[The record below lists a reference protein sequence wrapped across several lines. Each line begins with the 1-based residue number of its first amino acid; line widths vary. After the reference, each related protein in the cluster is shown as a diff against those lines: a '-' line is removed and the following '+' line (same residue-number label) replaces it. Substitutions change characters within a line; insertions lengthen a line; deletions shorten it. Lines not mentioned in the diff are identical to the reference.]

1 MRGEPQT
8 DLRPLYETI
17 SRSAL
22 HAVKAENVA
31 TFLSRKLT
39 GNYQGP
45 LGNHFHTRIEGT
57 RDLFLSR
64 RLVTEL
70 QSQGFLQGQTS
81 ALGQIEASLFNSQ
94 GQGVSEQITRF
105 FDSFLDL
112 TNDGSSQVLRQAVLS
127 EGANLARGFS
137 GAMQRLNQLT
147 ADNRQRIDD
156 TVERINNLTGRIAVE
171 VNGQV
176 VIGER
181 QFRGKQGRLVF
192 AYLVCER
199 TRPISREEMATV
211 IWPADLASS
220 WESALSS
227 LTSRV
232 GTLLSS
238 DPLQALG
245 LSLSSDFGQ
254 YQIHLP
260 TDVWVDLEA
269 GTSAI
274 DRAEAAVRSG
284 DPGSALGPATVAA
297 SIAKRPFL
305 SGIDGF
311 WQDAQ
316 RRKLERQLLRALD
329 CICEMQIAVGEPES
343 AVEKAIEAISL
354 DRYRERSHQHLMRAY
369 AATGD
374 QSKAVSV
381 YHQLRK
387 LLIEEIGS
395 DPSPETEALY
405 LALLQ

>member
-1 MRGEPQT
+1 M
-8 DLRPLYETI
+8 
-17 SRSAL
+17 A
-22 HAVKAENVA
+22 K
-31 TFLSRKLT
+31 T
-39 GNYQGP
+39 G
-45 LGNHFHTRIEGT
+45 HDMSIRIY
-57 RDLFLSR
+57 
-64 RLVTEL
+64 
-70 QSQGFLQGQTS
+70 
-81 ALGQIEASLFNSQ
+81 
-94 GQGVSEQITRF
+94 
-105 FDSFLDL
+105 
-112 TNDGSSQVLRQAVLS
+112 
-127 EGANLARGFS
+127 
-137 GAMQRLNQLT
+137 
-147 ADNRQRIDD
+147 
-156 TVERINNLTGRIAVE
+156 LTGRIAIE

-181 QFRGKQGRLVF
+181 QFRGRQGRLVF

-211 IWPADLASS
+211 VWPEDLATS
-220 WESALSS
+220 WESALSA

-238 DPLQALG
+238 EPLQASG
-245 LSLSSDFGQ
+245 ASLSSDFGQ

-260 TDVWVDLEA
+260 SDAWIDLEA
-269 GTSAI
+269 GTSAL

-343 AVEKAIEAISL
+343 AVEKAIEAIAL

-374 QSKAVSV
+374 QTKAVGV
-381 YHQLRK
+381 YHQLRS
-387 LLIEEIGS
+387 LLVEELGS

-405 LALLQ
+405 LELLQ